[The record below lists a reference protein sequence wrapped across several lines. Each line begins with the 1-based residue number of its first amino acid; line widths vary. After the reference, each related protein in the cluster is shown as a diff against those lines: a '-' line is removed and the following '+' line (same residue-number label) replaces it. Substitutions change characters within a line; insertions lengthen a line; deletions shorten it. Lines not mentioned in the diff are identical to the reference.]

1 MKKIIAVALAIMLLL
16 MELVVGIAVADE
28 PASQSGEVK
37 VVSLAGDHA
46 PMALDGSWVI
56 LDQNMP
62 VGDFFSGGPWTW
74 DSPLLPVKFAITDLY
89 VVSDQFVVCDYD
101 VPVATTP
108 SLPDW
113 DVLGCATAFTS
124 PPWTNNP
131 DTALS
136 SIFFSSAEIIFSR
149 GKHSITIQDI
159 HIPPRKA
166 GGNPCSDGTVA
177 FKAEQIDIGMA
188 IDIDIKPGSDPN
200 AINLSSKGVIPV
212 AILGSATFDVTSV
225 EVSSLEFGP
234 GGAKPFHDLTD
245 PLVYA
250 EHLQDVNQDGFVDLV
265 GHYKTK
271 ETNIPSTADTATLL
285 GNLDNGTSI
294 YGIDSV
300 RIVKPKE

>member
-1 MKKIIAVALAIMLLL
+1 MKKIIAVILAVMLLS
-16 MELVVGIAVADE
+16 MELITGMASADE
-28 PASQSGEVK
+28 PVSQSGEAK
-37 VVSLAGDHA
+37 VMLLSGIHA
-46 PMALDGSWVI
+46 TMAFDGSWVI

-62 VGDFFSGGPWTW
+62 VGGFFSGGPWTW
-74 DSPLLPVKFAITDLY
+74 DSTSLPVRFTITDLY
-89 VVSDQFVVCDYD
+89 VVSDQFVVYDYD

-113 DVLGCATAFTS
+113 DVLRYPTAFTS

-136 SIFFSSAEIIFSR
+136 SNFFSSAEIIFPR
-149 GKHSITIQDI
+149 GEHSITIQDI

-177 FKAEQIDIGMA
+177 FKAEQIDVGMA

-212 AILGSATFDVTSV
+212 AILGSAAFDVTSV

-234 GGAKPFHDLTD
+234 DKAKPFHDLTD
-245 PLVYA
+245 PLVFA
-250 EHLQDVNQDGFVDLV
+250 EHLQDVNQDGLVDLV
-265 GHYKTK
+265 SHYKIK
-271 ETNIPSTADTATLL
+271 ETGIPCNADTATLF
-285 GNLDNGTSI
+285 GNLDDGTSI